1 MKMLE
6 KLKKQKHIKLYCVTL
21 LLILLL
27 TGIGGGT
34 YFANT
39 KSMYDKL
46 QPEVVY
52 YHLESKY
59 PKNNILIKGSTIE
72 QVKKDIH
79 KAKETLNTEI
89 KKVESDFKTIIGV
102 DVTKVDE
109 KDQKKK
115 LQKLNDEYKKALDS
129 KTKELNDNKALVKEI
144 GADLKI
150 DEKATIVKQIE
161 TLKQAIETKKNEI
174 ETTQAVSSPA
184 NAGINGGGYTD
195 NSNYS
200 GGGSTYNPPAS
211 SVDANL
217 GASSNTPPAPKP
229 QQLEPEQC
237 SWQGQHQICTGGDW

>member
-1 MKMLE
+1 MLE

-46 QPEVVY
+46 QPEVEY
-52 YHLESKY
+52 YQLESKY
-59 PKNNILIKGSTIE
+59 PKDNILIKASTVE
-72 QVKKDIH
+72 QVKKDID
-79 KAKETLNTEI
+79 KAKEKLNTEI

-115 LQKLNDEYKKALDS
+115 LQKLNEEYKKALDS

-161 TLKQAIETKKNEI
+161 TLKKAIETKKKEI
-174 ETTQAVSSPA
+174 EAAQSAAQSTT
-184 NAGINGGGYTD
+184 GINGGG
-195 NSNYS
+195 
-200 GGGSTYNPPAS
+200 STYTPPKPTPNEDVVS
-211 SVDANL
+211 
-217 GASSNTPPAPKP
+217 GAS
-229 QQLEPEQC
+229 E
-237 SWQGQHQICTGGDW
+237 DDD